1 MGRRTRVLMGKPG
14 LDGHR
19 RGTMYLRR
27 AHENIADAAM
37 GENADFA
44 GISLLS
50 GGAVSPRQD
59 IQGLMDAGY
68 EAFFT
73 SVTPPSQI
81 VEFMNS
87 RMEQRQ

>member
-1 MGRRTRVLMGKPG
+1 MGRRTRVLKGKPG

-27 AHENIADAAM
+27 APENIADAAM

-50 GGAVSPRQD
+50 RGAVIPRQE

-68 EAFFT
+68 TAFFT
-73 SVTPPSQI
+73 PVTPPSQV

>member
-19 RGTMYLRR
+19 RGTRHTRR
-27 AHENIADAAM
+27 APENIADAAM
-37 GENADFA
+37 GENVDFA

-50 GGAVSPRQD
+50 GGAVIPGQE
-59 IQGLMDAGY
+59 IQGLMNAGY
-68 EAFFT
+68 TVFLST
-73 SVTPPSQI
+73 VTPPSQV